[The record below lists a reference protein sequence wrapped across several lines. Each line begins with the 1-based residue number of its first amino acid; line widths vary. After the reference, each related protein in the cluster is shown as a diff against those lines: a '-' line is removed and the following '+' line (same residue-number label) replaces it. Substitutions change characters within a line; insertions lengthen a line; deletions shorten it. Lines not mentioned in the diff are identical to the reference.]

1 MTFIAPQRISAV
13 AEECVNEAAELVRL
27 LHRLSDAEL
36 APETADCLPELVT
49 AVRATRNSLTAIRE
63 FVRHEVGRLGL

>member
-1 MTFIAPQRISAV
+1 MTTVAPQRISAV

-27 LHRLSDAEL
+27 LHRLSDADQQLTDE
-36 APETADCLPELVT
+36 ATAEQLVMAT
-49 AVRATRNSLTAIRE
+49 RATRNSLSAISD